1 MPTEPVTALA
11 EERGLGAWG
20 RATYLPKKGVFLRK
34 WEGSRLY
41 FFDNG
46 LVVTGPEGY
55 RAAYD
60 WETASVL
67 QSISTINGTAVA
79 DARYT
84 LFDRSGAAVGIGR
97 GLDMVLPGRREELG
111 ITSLVKGAPFT
122 FEGDWGP
129 YIQERIARAQMT
141 RVLERFARG
150 ETVRFG
156 AVALSGAGVSV
167 KARSAAWTDLTRIG
181 PSNGHITFPGA
192 HRRGQALPSVLVPHV
207 ANLHLF
213 CAICRRMGCT

>member
-1 MPTEPVTALA
+1 MTALA
-11 EERGLGAWG
+11 EQRGLGAWG
-20 RATYLPKKGVFLRK
+20 RATYLPKKGLFLRK

-46 LVVTGPEGY
+46 LVVTGPGGY

-67 QSISTINGTAVA
+67 QSITTVNGSAVA
-79 DARYT
+79 DVRCT

-97 GLDMVLPGRREELG
+97 GLDMVLPRRREELG
-111 ITSLVKGAPFT
+111 IRSLVKGAPFT

-129 YIQERIARAQMT
+129 YIQQMITGAQMT
-141 RVLERFARG
+141 RVLERLAQG

-181 PSNGHITFPGA
+181 PSNGHLTFPAA
-192 HRRGQALPSVLVPHV
+192 HRRGQALPPVPVSHV

-213 CAICRRMGCT
+213 CDICRRMGCA